1 MFFLGIH
8 WPGSRDGPPL
18 DVPECGFLGNAPE
31 CQDNGISAQFIINS
45 HLPAIMNL
53 ILLYFYYA
61 YF

>member
-1 MFFLGIH
+1 MFLIGIH

-31 CQDNGISAQFIINS
+31 CQDNGISAQFINS
-45 HLPAIMNL
+45 HLPTIMNL

-61 YF
+61 